1 MGLFNN
7 QDQEK
12 EVSGGAV
19 MGVVLLGLVAV
30 LVIAFIIFAVVK
42 MATGKKDDSASIQ
55 TSTVA
60 VEMQLDTTFA

>member
-30 LVIAFIIFAVVK
+30 LIVAFVIFAVVK
-42 MATGKKDDSASIQ
+42 VATNKKDESASIQ

-60 VEMQLDTTFA
+60 IEMQLDNTYA